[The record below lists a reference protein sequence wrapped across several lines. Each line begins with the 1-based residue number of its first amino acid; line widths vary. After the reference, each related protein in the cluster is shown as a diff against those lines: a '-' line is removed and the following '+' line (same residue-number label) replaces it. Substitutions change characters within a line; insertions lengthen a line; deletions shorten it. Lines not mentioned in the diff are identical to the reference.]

1 MPHIAAYD
9 RLKHR
14 FSMIQQLRNA
24 AGILNRD
31 MITVMPAGAA
41 NDRAAQLVA
50 LSAAAHDY
58 LTAPQAA
65 EDLATAESSIKALD
79 EGDALNLR
87 AMRRQ
92 HTHAAGVPA
101 ALVARAAALG
111 AVGDQNHSAWRR
123 AGDWDAVRP
132 HYEDIFAVQRDI
144 AAAKQAAL
152 GTATPYDALIDEYDP
167 GGSAAAIEAWF
178 APVDKF
184 LRDAIPQAARKHPD
198 EMVDVVSCPL
208 PAQEA
213 IFRAVAAA
221 FGFDFTRGVYYM
233 IDQHPSCYGTPDD
246 QRFTTFAREEG
257 FADSL
262 LTMAHEVGHG
272 LYEQNLPAAWRYQP
286 AGASVG
292 MTIHE
297 SQSLFWEKQVASH
310 PAFKRWLAPLSAKHG
325 GPKDVVSLRSVLPS
339 LIRVT
344 ADEMTYPMHIFL
356 RFDLEKRLMDG
367 NLKVKD
373 IPDAWAEGMRARL
386 GIVPKNHTEGCLQ
399 DIHWAFGAVGYFPSY
414 SLGAMTAAQ
423 LMAALRRD
431 VPDVDGLIGAGNFA
445 PLLRWLTDNIHRHG
459 SRLMPMDLVR
469 QATGETLNP
478 AHFIKHLSDRYLAA

>member
-14 FSMIQQLRNA
+14 FAMIAQLRNA

-31 MITVMPAGAA
+31 MITAMPPGAA

-50 LSAAAHDY
+50 LSTAAHEY
-58 LTAPQAA
+58 LTAPATA
-65 EDLATAESSIKALD
+65 EDLATAESGIKALS
-79 EGDALNLR
+79 EGDAANLR

-92 HTHAAGVPA
+92 HSHAAGVPA

-111 AVGDQNHSAWRR
+111 ATGDQNHSAWRR
-123 AGDWDAVRP
+123 AGDWDAVRH

-144 AAAKQAAL
+144 AAAKQAVL
-152 GTATPYDALIDEYDP
+152 KTATPYDALIDEYDP
-167 GGSAAAIEAWF
+167 GGSAAAIEALF
-178 APVDKF
+178 APVDTF
-184 LRDAIPQAARKHPD
+184 LRTAIPQAARKHPD
-198 EMVDVVSCPL
+198 ETVNVIPCPL

-213 IFRAVAAA
+213 LFRAVAAS

-272 LYEQNLPAAWRYQP
+272 LYEQNLPKDWRYQP
-286 AGASVG
+286 VGASVG

-310 PAFKRWLAPLSAKHG
+310 NAFKRWLAPLSAKHG
-325 GPKDVVSLRSVLPS
+325 GPKDVVPPRSVIPS

-356 RFDLEKRLMDG
+356 RFDLEKRLMG
-367 NLKVKD
+367 GSLKVKD
-373 IPDAWAEGMRARL
+373 IPEAWNEGMRERL
-386 GIVPKNHTEGCLQ
+386 GIAPDNHTEGCLQ

-423 LMAALRRD
+423 LMAALKRD
-431 VPDVDGLIGAGNFA
+431 VANTDDLIAAGDFK
-445 PLLRWLTDNIHRHG
+445 PLLGWLTDKVHRHG
-459 SRLMPMDLVR
+459 SRFLPMELIR

>member
-1 MPHIAAYD
+1 MAHIAAYD

-31 MITVMPAGAA
+31 MITAMPAGAA

-65 EDLATAESSIKALD
+65 EDLATAEGGINALA
-79 EGDALNLR
+79 EGDAINLR

-111 AVGDQNHSAWRR
+111 ATGDQNHSAWRR
-123 AGDWDAVRP
+123 AGDWDAVRH

-167 GGSAAAIEAWF
+167 GGSAAQIESLF
-178 APVDKF
+178 APVDNF

-198 EMVDVVSCPL
+198 EMVDVISCPL

-246 QRFTTFAREEG
+246 QRFTTFAREDG
-257 FADSL
+257 FADSF
-262 LTMAHEVGHG
+262 LTLAHEVGHG

-310 PAFKRWLAPLSAKHG
+310 PSFKKWLAPLSAKHG
-325 GPKDVVSLRSVLPS
+325 GPKDVVPPRSVIPS

-367 NLKVKD
+367 SLRVKD

-386 GIVPKNHTEGCLQ
+386 GIAPDNHTEGCLQ

-431 VPDVDGLIGAGNFA
+431 VPDADDRIGAGDFA
-445 PLLRWLTDNIHRHG
+445 PLLEWLTRNIHTHG
-459 SRLMPMDLVR
+459 SRLMPMDLIR

-478 AHFIKHLSDRYLAA
+478 SYFIKHLSDRYLTT